1 MTTHALVVGVALAA
15 FEFSRSAVEAQEPA
29 DACALLQPA
38 EIQAL
43 AGGAKVGAGEADSA
57 AFTRACNY
65 EWGTGGNVQSG
76 RSILSVSIS
85 PISDAYPGVDP
96 SLVQEGL
103 LAKAKA
109 GEPNTAMI
117 AGIGDAAIYESD
129 DPIRVSTTAVAKGN
143 MLIVKL
149 ESADARAKKVQVIV
163 LLKAAAGRLWG
174 C

>member
-1 MTTHALVVGVALAA
+1 MTTHALVAVLALAA
-15 FEFSRSAVEAQEPA
+15 LELSGSAVEAQKPA
-29 DACALLQPA
+29 DPCALLQPA

-43 AGGAKVGAGEADSA
+43 AGSAKVGPGKADSTS
-57 AFTRACNY
+57 FTRACNY

-76 RSILSVSIS
+76 RSSLSVSVS
-85 PISDAYPGVDP
+85 PISDAFPGMGP

-117 AGIGDAAIYESD
+117 VGVGDAAIYESD
-129 DPIRVSTTAVAKGN
+129 DPIRVTTTALAKRN

-149 ESADARAKKVQVIV
+149 ESADARAKKVQMIV
-163 LLKAAAGRLWG
+163 LLKAAAGGL
-174 C
+174 

>member
-1 MTTHALVVGVALAA
+1 MTTHGLVAGLALAA
-15 FEFSRSAVEAQEPA
+15 LEFSGSAVEAQKPA

-43 AGGAKVGAGEADSA
+43 AGGAKVGAGKADTA
-57 AFTRACNY
+57 AFTRACSY

-76 RSILSVSIS
+76 RSFLSVSVS
-85 PISDAYPGVDP
+85 PISDAFPGMDA

-117 AGIGDAAIYESD
+117 AGVGDAAIYESD
-129 DPIRVSTTAVAKGN
+129 DPIRVSTIALAKGN
-143 MLIVKL
+143 MLIVQL
-149 ESADARAKKVQVIV
+149 ESADERAKKVQVIV
-163 LLKAAAGRLWG
+163 LLKAAAGRL
-174 C
+174 

>member
-1 MTTHALVVGVALAA
+1 MTTHALIAGLALAVL
-15 FEFSRSAVEAQEPA
+15 EFSGSAVEAQKPT

-43 AGGAKVGAGEADSA
+43 AGDAKVGPGKVDSA
-57 AFTRACNY
+57 AFTRTCTY

-76 RSILSVSIS
+76 RSFLSVSVS
-85 PISDAYPGVDP
+85 PISDAFPGMDP
-96 SLVQEGL
+96 SLVLEGL

-109 GEPNTAMI
+109 GEPNTAII

-129 DPIRVSTTAVAKGN
+129 DPIRVSTTALAKGS

-163 LLKAAAGRLWG
+163 LFKATAGRL
-174 C
+174 